1 MDQRKTKI
9 IIMKTLN
16 IQIPEGYEVDKE
28 KSNFN
33 TGLIWYKEIEKEYPN
48 HLRKTKHFRNYTMLG
63 STVNLSSS
71 DRVIAFTALMEL
83 VELRDAWNDIDG
95 GREFDKRGERYEI
108 RHNNGNFVKYFSNR
122 RSSVLEFHNQSTRN
136 LFLET
141 FKDLLETAKELL

>member
-1 MDQRKTKI
+1 MVAFK
-9 IIMKTLN
+9 
-16 IQIPEGYEVDKE
+16 IQIPEGYEIDME

-33 TGLIWYKEIEKEYPN
+33 DGIITFKEIKKEYPN
-48 HLRKTKHFRNYTMLG
+48 HLHKTKHFRYYTMLG
-63 STVNLSSS
+63 RTVNLSSEE
-71 DRVIAFTALMEL
+71 RAEAFTALMQL

-108 RHNNGNFVKYFSNR
+108 RHNNGNFKKYFSNR
-122 RSSVLEFHNQSTRN
+122 RGSVLEFHNQSTRN

>member
-1 MDQRKTKI
+1 
-9 IIMKTLN
+9 MKSLN

-33 TGLIWYKEIEKEYPN
+33 TGLIWYKEIEKEYPD
-48 HLRKTKHFRNYTMLG
+48 HLHKTKHFRNCTMLG

-71 DRVIAFTALMEL
+71 DRVSAFAALMEL

-95 GREFDKRGERYEI
+95 GREFEGDVLRYCFY
-108 RHNNGNFVKYFSNR
+108 NYNFENR
-122 RSSVLEFHNQSTRN
+122 KTRSTGHYVFQFHLESTRD

-141 FKDLLETAKELL
+141 FEDLIETAKELI

>member
-1 MDQRKTKI
+1 
-9 IIMKTLN
+9 MKTLN

-28 KSNFN
+28 KSNLNDGIITF
-33 TGLIWYKEIEKEYPN
+33 KEIKKEYPN
-48 HLRKTKHFRNYTMLG
+48 HLHKTKHFRNYTMLG

-71 DRVIAFTALMEL
+71 DRVIAFTALMQL

-108 RHNNGNFVKYFSNR
+108 QHNNGNFKKYFSNR
-122 RSSVLEFHNQSTRN
+122 RGSVLEFHNQSTRN